1 VPGII
6 LEFYTQCWFGI
17 ISRNQSR
24 ERWKTLEK
32 KSRQENTRA
41 SRVLVPGILSV
52 LLFGKKGCERGWGRN
67 AGKGLERVGF
77 VWFSRVLDGFGAHAG
92 PCWVRWVPCLQGG

>member
-17 ISRNQSR
+17 ISRNPSR

-41 SRVLVPGILSV
+41 SRVLGPML
-52 LLFGKKGCERGWGRN
+52 
-67 AGKGLERVGF
+67 AHVG
-77 VWFSRVLDGFGAHAG
+77 
-92 PCWVRWVPCLQGG
+92 

>member
-17 ISRNQSR
+17 ISRNPSR

-41 SRVLVPGILSV
+41 RSCEPEVSRRFQQNKTEVSNAAT
-52 LLFGKKGCERGWGRN
+52 ERNWN
-67 AGKGLERVGF
+67 RV
-77 VWFSRVLDGFGAHAG
+77 VSCADRI
-92 PCWVRWVPCLQGG
+92 